1 MERTFIGQPTYS
13 GWRAAGVQTRKNTR
27 KQEAKEIRTM
37 KTALKWM
44 MAFGFVVGMASMY
57 ADDKCE
63 REGRRAEFKEMMKEK
78 RTERREFMES
88 IRDLP
93 DNEKLT
99 AIKAHM
105 AEGHAKR
112 TAVAKER
119 HAEAK
124 KRISEMLSK
133 NENIPSE
140 SVDEFLQFIDG
151 QMTENLEFREGMYEA
166 EVVKLEAVFADG
178 SVDGKSRN
186 EAMKE
191 FHKQMREKVKAHHES
206 QREARR
212 AKREELFGDLGL
224 GARDGGRR
232 GRCWD
237 AEED

>member
-1 MERTFIGQPTYS
+1 
-13 GWRAAGVQTRKNTR
+13 
-27 KQEAKEIRTM
+27 M

-44 MAFGFVVGMASMY
+44 MAFGFVMGMASMY

-63 REGRRAEFKEMMKEK
+63 REDRRAEFKEMMKEK

-105 AEGHAKR
+105 AEEHVERMAR
-112 TAVAKER
+112 VRERQADIKE
-119 HAEAK
+119 
-124 KRISEMLSK
+124 RISEKLSK
-133 NENIPSE
+133 HDNIPEDAAS
-140 SVDEFLQFIDG
+140 EFLEFIDG
-151 QMTENLEFREGMYEA
+151 QMKADLEFRENMYKASVDKIE
-166 EVVKLEAVFADG
+166 EVFADRA
-178 SVDGKSRN
+178 VEDNDGHDG
-186 EAMKE
+186 MKE